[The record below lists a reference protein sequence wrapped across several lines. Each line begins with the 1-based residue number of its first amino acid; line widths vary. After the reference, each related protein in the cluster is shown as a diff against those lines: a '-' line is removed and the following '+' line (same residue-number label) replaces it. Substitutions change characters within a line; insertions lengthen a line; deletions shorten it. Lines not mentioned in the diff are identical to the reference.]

1 MKTLQD
7 QYKLIKEGKGH
18 KDVFLKEAKQMFP
31 NYVRNAA
38 TFTETSQILKN
49 KGIIS
54 ENIVGIEPINTIS
67 RKKETYETAFENF
80 LEEARKK
87 NDNDPNAEIK
97 KVSQQVED
105 KLQHNFDRTDKKN
118 PDNQIFGEIM
128 KGYYCEMKDPKNA
141 KKTEQQLRD
150 IVLKN
155 LAKDPIYYTKNGM
168 FGEKGVGVEMDVPGL
183 GEPKELK
190 GKYKSSGYG
199 DLKEG
204 KIKRN
209 YPNFLDS
216 EYQGET
222 IPMTGDELYTF
233 LVDTMAI
240 SRNVDDFIQKVTY
253 GLTDE
258 TSTLSSEN
266 EEKLRNWWD
275 KNYNTLEKGIF
286 DQRGQLTDEDK
297 KLLAKLQNNETLTQ
311 MDMVSLDGLYDLGI
325 VDAYGNLTPEYI
337 KEGIFDQYD
346 ALPNRGNLDF
356 NDVLY
361 LRGEVADLKKEIAQI
376 YIDMEQEAEPEGGPM
391 ADMYGDLLD
400 KAESKLHRMQ
410 KQLRDYDM
418 NESIDESKVRKLIN
432 TMIKQ
437 ELISENKKYQK
448 TIKEIEKTSK
458 LAELTTKMEALDK
471 AIEGKNSR
479 LNSIE
484 ESEDLKEL
492 VDKKSMNE
500 LKKEV
505 KLLEKYKSKVLK
517 MYEKLTGSKTKKI
530 IDEDEPLNEELP
542 ADSKETLD
550 NMNAA
555 KDAAGEFAD
564 ELERADKTLEEDEN
578 MPSEDEAFK
587 MKAELESY
595 FDRVGSA
602 EEAVELYIQNYP
614 EDKKH
619 KTLLLRIAKAVFDE
633 EVDYDNIPL

>member
-31 NYVRNAA
+31 NYIRNAA
-38 TFTETSQILKN
+38 TFEEASNILKDKN
-49 KGIIS
+49 VIS
-54 ENIVGIEPINTIS
+54 ENLVGIEPINTIS
-67 RKKETYETAFENF
+67 RKKESYETAFENF
-80 LEEARKK
+80 LKEARKK

-105 KLQHNFDRTDKKN
+105 KLKHNFDRTDKKN

-128 KGYYCEMKDPKNA
+128 KGYYCEMKDPKNVD
-141 KKTEQQLRD
+141 KTEEQLRD

-183 GEPKELK
+183 GEPKEPK

-275 KNYNTLEKGIF
+275 KNYN
-286 DQRGQLTDEDK
+286 
-297 KLLAKLQNNETLTQ
+297 
-311 MDMVSLDGLYDLGI
+311 
-325 VDAYGNLTPEYI
+325 
-337 KEGIFDQYD
+337 
-346 ALPNRGNLDF
+346 
-356 NDVLY
+356 
-361 LRGEVADLKKEIAQI
+361 
-376 YIDMEQEAEPEGGPM
+376 
-391 ADMYGDLLD
+391 
-400 KAESKLHRMQ
+400 
-410 KQLRDYDM
+410 M

-471 AIEGKNSR
+471 AIEEKNSR

-484 ESEDLKEL
+484 ESEEMREL
-492 VDKKSMNE
+492 VDNKAMKE

-505 KLLEKYKSKVLK
+505 KLLEKYKGKVLK
-517 MYEKLTGSKTKKI
+517 MYEKLTKTKTTKKEI
-530 IDEDEPLNEELP
+530 IDEDEVLSEAPSVDSEKLNTTFKDLDPTVEKVKKNLE
-542 ADSKETLD
+542 DMSKL
-550 NMNAA
+550 
-555 KDAAGEFAD
+555 K
-564 ELERADKTLEEDEN
+564 LEEDEN
-578 MPSEDEAFK
+578 IDIAGIISKKYPNISNEDIKSFID
-587 MKAELESY
+587 MHSQ
-595 FDRVGSA
+595 DINA
-602 EEAVELYIQNYP
+602 EEDVMDEFEEFLTVNPEILNLDKGENELPQEIINQIIPMYAEEGMEIEDIASMYP
-614 EDKKH
+614 EMYN
-619 KTLLLRIAKAVFDE
+619 
-633 EVDYDNIPL
+633 EVVEFLEGYDLGLDYDI

>member
-31 NYVRNAA
+31 NYIRNAA
-38 TFTETSQILKN
+38 TFEEASNILKN
-49 KGIIS
+49 KNVIS
-54 ENIVGIEPINTIS
+54 ENLVGLEPINTIS
-67 RKKETYETAFENF
+67 RKKESYETAFENF

-105 KLQHNFDRTDKKN
+105 KLKHNFDRTDKKN

-128 KGYYCEMKDPKNA
+128 KGYYCEMKDPKNVD
-141 KKTEQQLRD
+141 KTEEQLRD

-183 GEPKELK
+183 GEPKEPK

-253 GLTDE
+253 GLTDK

-275 KNYNTLEKGIF
+275 KNYN
-286 DQRGQLTDEDK
+286 
-297 KLLAKLQNNETLTQ
+297 
-311 MDMVSLDGLYDLGI
+311 
-325 VDAYGNLTPEYI
+325 
-337 KEGIFDQYD
+337 
-346 ALPNRGNLDF
+346 
-356 NDVLY
+356 
-361 LRGEVADLKKEIAQI
+361 
-376 YIDMEQEAEPEGGPM
+376 
-391 ADMYGDLLD
+391 
-400 KAESKLHRMQ
+400 
-410 KQLRDYDM
+410 M
-418 NESIDESKVRKLIN
+418 NESIDESKVRKLIT

-458 LAELTTKMEALDK
+458 LAELTTKMEALNK
-471 AIEGKNSR
+471 AIEEKNSR

-484 ESEDLKEL
+484 ESEEMKEL
-492 VDKKSMNE
+492 VDKKAIKE
-500 LKKEV
+500 LQKEV
-505 KLLEKYKSKVLK
+505 KLLEKYKGKVLK
-517 MYEKLTGSKTKKI
+517 MYKKLTKTKKKEI
-530 IDEDEPLNEELP
+530 IDEDEIIDEGETQ
-542 ADSKETLD
+542 DTLD
-550 NMNAA
+550 ASEKTPNDISGKKTFNDFYEEAEKEMGLPRGANNQGAHDLA
-555 KDAAGEFAD
+555 YMRWKQYKEDNNIQEV
-564 ELERADKTLEEDEN
+564 EDKIIEKEINEGPKEDSSSEIKTNWEEIKKIVDDIEKTDLFEEDETIDN
-578 MPSEDEAFK
+578 ELPQEISNQIVPMYAETGGDNSKIEDIASEFPEMYNEVVKF
-587 MKAELESY
+587 LEGY
-595 FDRVGSA
+595 DLG
-602 EEAVELYIQNYP
+602 N
-614 EDKKH
+614 
-619 KTLLLRIAKAVFDE
+619 
-633 EVDYDNIPL
+633 DYDI

>member
-18 KDVFLKEAKQMFP
+18 KGVFLKEAKQMFP
-31 NYVRNAA
+31 NYIRNAA
-38 TFTETSQILKN
+38 TFEEASNILKDKN
-49 KGIIS
+49 VIS
-54 ENIVGIEPINTIS
+54 ENLVGIEPINTIS
-67 RKKETYETAFENF
+67 RKKESYETAFENF
-80 LEEARKK
+80 LKEARKK

-105 KLQHNFDRTDKKN
+105 KLKHNFDRTDKKN

-128 KGYYCEMKDPKNA
+128 KGYYCEMKDPKNVD
-141 KKTEQQLRD
+141 KTEEQLRD

-183 GEPKELK
+183 GEPKEPK

-275 KNYNTLEKGIF
+275 KNYN
-286 DQRGQLTDEDK
+286 
-297 KLLAKLQNNETLTQ
+297 
-311 MDMVSLDGLYDLGI
+311 
-325 VDAYGNLTPEYI
+325 
-337 KEGIFDQYD
+337 
-346 ALPNRGNLDF
+346 
-356 NDVLY
+356 
-361 LRGEVADLKKEIAQI
+361 
-376 YIDMEQEAEPEGGPM
+376 
-391 ADMYGDLLD
+391 
-400 KAESKLHRMQ
+400 
-410 KQLRDYDM
+410 M

-471 AIEGKNSR
+471 AIEEKNSR

-484 ESEDLKEL
+484 ESEEMREL
-492 VDKKSMNE
+492 VDNKAMKE

-505 KLLEKYKSKVLK
+505 KLLEKYKGKVLK
-517 MYEKLTGSKTKKI
+517 MYEKLTKTKTTKKEI
-530 IDEDEPLNEELP
+530 IDEDEVLSEAPSVDSEKLNTTFKDLDPTVEKVKKNLE
-542 ADSKETLD
+542 DMSKL
-550 NMNAA
+550 
-555 KDAAGEFAD
+555 K
-564 ELERADKTLEEDEN
+564 LEEDEN
-578 MPSEDEAFK
+578 IDIAGIISKKYPNISNEDIKSFID
-587 MKAELESY
+587 MHSQ
-595 FDRVGSA
+595 DINA
-602 EEAVELYIQNYP
+602 EEDVMDEFEEFLTVNPEILNLDKGENELPQEIINQIIPMYAEEGMEIEDIASMYP
-614 EDKKH
+614 EMYN
-619 KTLLLRIAKAVFDE
+619 
-633 EVDYDNIPL
+633 EVVEFLEGYDLGLDYDI

>member
-183 GEPKELK
+183 GEPKEPK

-199 DLKEG
+199 DLKE
-204 KIKRN
+204 
-209 YPNFLDS
+209 
-216 EYQGET
+216 
-222 IPMTGDELYTF
+222 
-233 LVDTMAI
+233 
-240 SRNVDDFIQKVTY
+240 
-253 GLTDE
+253 
-258 TSTLSSEN
+258 
-266 EEKLRNWWD
+266 
-275 KNYNTLEKGIF
+275 GIF

-418 NESIDESKVRKLIN
+418 NESINEMITSDYEERINQVVNLYFNRNPEVKEAAIEYASIKGARMMGGRQFTQDLFKDFHAKYSPEVASQAMEVIDMANDDAMFQDSLEESKVRKVIN
-432 TMIKQ
+432 TLIKQ

-505 KLLEKYKSKVLK
+505 KLLEKYKNKVLK
-517 MYEKLTGSKTKKI
+517 MYKKLTKTKNKEVIGEDAINEADGDIEDTDQMKKDLEDIKKTVDDISKT
-530 IDEDEPLNEELP
+530 EL
-542 ADSKETLD
+542 
-550 NMNAA
+550 
-555 KDAAGEFAD
+555 F
-564 ELERADKTLEEDEN
+564 EEDEN
-578 MPSEDEAFK
+578 IDIAGIISKKYTNISNEDIKSFID
-587 MKAELESY
+587 MHSQ
-595 FDRVGSA
+595 DINT
-602 EEAVELYIQNYP
+602 EEDVMDEFEEFLTVNP
-614 EDKKH
+614 EILNRD
-619 KTLLLRIAKAVFDE
+619 
-633 EVDYDNIPL
+633 